1 LTCSPEYRDG
11 FVPGYNIRTDLAL
24 EANEVI
30 REGTAAEIPGVK
42 EEIKD
47 EDGIKVT
54 KVTVLTDEASSQLG
68 KPIGKYVTI
77 ESPDLKK
84 KSASLQNRISQ
95 ILAREITEMAG
106 FHEKPGMSILVIGLG
121 NWNVTPDAL
130 GPKVVE
136 DLLVTR
142 HIFDG
147 QDPFGLS
154 GKGFRRV
161 AALSPGVMG
170 LTGIETSEI
179 IQGVAQRIDPDL
191 IIAVDA
197 LAAYRLERLHTTV
210 QLSDTG
216 VVPGSGVKN
225 ERMAIN
231 QSTMGVPTIAIGVPT
246 VVGASTIANE
256 AINVLIEEMKRQS
269 SEAHA
274 LANAL
279 ENLNWEERKR
289 LIEEV
294 QEPFIDQLMVTPKEI
309 DTFMDDISMAIAGG
323 LNEALHPG
331 MAETEADKFL
341 Q

>member
-1 LTCSPEYRDG
+1 MTCTTDHRDG

-30 REGTAAEIPGVK
+30 RERTAAEIPGVK
-42 EEIKD
+42 EEVKE

-54 KVTVLTDEASSQLG
+54 KVSVLTEEASSRLG
-68 KPIGKYVTI
+68 KPIGDYVTI
-77 ESPDLKK
+77 ESPDLRK
-84 KSASLQNRISQ
+84 KSASLQNRISK

-106 FHEKPGMSILVIGLG
+106 FEEKPNMSILVIGLG

-130 GPKVVE
+130 GPKVIE

-142 HIFDG
+142 HIFNE

-170 LTGIETSEI
+170 LTGIETGEI
-179 IQGVAQRIDPDL
+179 IQGVAQRVNPDL

-216 VVPGSGVKN
+216 IIPGSGVKN
-225 ERMAIN
+225 QRMAIN
-231 QSTMGVPTIAIGVPT
+231 QDTMGARTIAIGVPT

-256 AINVLIEEMKRQS
+256 TMNVLIEEMKKQS
-269 SEAHA
+269 SG
-274 LANAL
+274 ANAL
-279 ENLNWEERKR
+279 AGSLENMEWDERHR

-294 QEPFIDQLMVTPKEI
+294 QEPFIGQLMVTPKEI